1 MCIRTSFLHLFY
13 FFPIHPAGP
22 VWLRGSEC
30 YPISYLWTES
40 RVKFASFATVKDPWK
55 LLMLS
60 CPSVG
65 VWLIHLKLPE
75 LRWVKPW
82 SCLLLSVI
90 MMQLKKRKQKERK
103 GLHVREIWVQLNKSG
118 PTRSV
123 TLSLTLWTLWA
134 VCFPAA
140 RWELWAKWNT
150 LRQSYFTKAWAEVH
164 KERKNKEAV
173 SILCIF
179 IFSVHVSS
187 NCSHKSCSIS
197 SDTNTIARAASPLK
211 MTDIK
216 LDCFEQMRKSA
227 FAMKVSGHRS
237 GKQRRT
243 SLGWCEAKDK
253 CAYWGWKGL
262 PTHLCPER
270 LSSALT
276 DNQGLFFICCRDR
289 CIRKH
294 SLVFLLPGL
303 ASG

>member
-22 VWLRGSEC
+22 VWLKGSEC
-30 YPISYLWTES
+30 CPISYLWTES
-40 RVKFASFATVKDPWK
+40 CVKFASFATVKDPWK

-65 VWLIHLKLPE
+65 VWFIHLKLPE

-150 LRQSYFTKAWAEVH
+150 LRQSYFTKTWVEVH
-164 KERKNKEAV
+164 KEKKTRKLFQYCV
-173 SILCIF
+173 FLYF
-179 IFSVHVSS
+179 QYMWVVTVHI
-187 NCSHKSCSIS
+187 NL
-197 SDTNTIARAASPLK
+197 ARSPL
-211 MTDIK
+211 TQI
-216 LDCFEQMRKSA
+216 LLQELHLHLRWQILSWIVLSR
-227 FAMKVSGHRS
+227 
-237 GKQRRT
+237 
-243 SLGWCEAKDK
+243 
-253 CAYWGWKGL
+253 WG
-262 PTHLCPER
+262 
-270 LSSALT
+270 
-276 DNQGLFFICCRDR
+276 N
-289 CIRKH
+289 
-294 SLVFLLPGL
+294 LLLQWRFQATGVG
-303 ASG
+303 SKEEHH